1 MAHIEFTSKQLAD
14 LAGVKRTAASNYLKG
29 RIDKA
34 GRANVNR
41 IRLAL
46 GKAAQRYEKRFPQ
59 EAIWKALLRGESIG
73 HFEAVSYGTTRL
85 SSVIHRLR
93 KRAYT
98 FIARVSADPY
108 EWQRLG
114 YEARTDP
121 IKTTMHTAGNGATY
135 ATYHI
140 PPSVRE
146 IIKRMEQPK

>member
-1 MAHIEFTSKQLAD
+1 MAHIEFTPKQLAE

-93 KRAYT
+93 KRAT
-98 FIARVSADPY
+98 F
-108 EWQRLG
+108 LMF
-114 YEARTDP
+114 P
-121 IKTTMHTAGNGATY
+121 ISPMTAHNSIETTMHTAGNGAIF
-135 ATYHI
+135 ATYSI